1 MLKHFLTPNSKL
13 EQFLVE
19 KIVENCESAET
30 FWGDDIF
37 FKFGLQ
43 YSHIKRRFQMKN
55 RLNFETMHS
64 IISNIQRLTILCIR
78 KCNKF

>member
-37 FKFGLQ
+37 FSIWFTVQ
-43 YSHIKRRFQMKN
+43 SH
-55 RLNFETMHS
+55 
-64 IISNIQRLTILCIR
+64 
-78 KCNKF
+78 

>member
-55 RLNFETMHS
+55 RLNFETIAFHNFQYSTSYYLKYPKM
-64 IISNIQRLTILCIR
+64 Q
-78 KCNKF
+78 